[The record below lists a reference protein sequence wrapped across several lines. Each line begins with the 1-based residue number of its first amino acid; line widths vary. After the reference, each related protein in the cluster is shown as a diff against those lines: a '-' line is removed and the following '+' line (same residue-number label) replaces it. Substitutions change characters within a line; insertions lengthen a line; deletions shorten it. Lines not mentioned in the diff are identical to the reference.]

1 MTGPWPPNV
10 PTIPFGY
17 LADAQLGKMLQPAPT
32 TPLDCEQ
39 PYLNAG
45 RLAQSDSQSLPTMF
59 AHPGDVHTYGIVE
72 HDLVVAEGGDVGRTA
87 FVSRVDPGTIIQN
100 SLHRV
105 RPRAETDLRFLRY
118 SLDSIY
124 GSGWLDVICN
134 RATFGH
140 LTQEKLKAL
149 RIPLRTWR
157 AQRAIAD
164 YLDVETARIDALIEK
179 KRRMVELLEERRGS
193 ILASGIAALGL
204 ALPADLDADW
214 THADVPGGW
223 QVMRLSQVL
232 DQLTNG
238 FVGPTRDILQ
248 DEGVRYIQ
256 SLHIKDGKIDFDR
269 RPFYVSEEW
278 HKARPRI
285 HLLEGDVLIVQTGDI
300 GQVAVVPAGFGEAS
314 CHALQI
320 ARVRPG
326 VVSGPY
332 LAEYLRTQFGYQALL
347 ARATGALHPHLEG
360 GIRDV
365 PVVVPP
371 AATQEELVHQV
382 HEQTSR
388 LHLIASR
395 LLRQL
400 DLLREGRQALI
411 TAAVTGELPI
421 SGIAA

>member
-1 MTGPWPPNV
+1 MTVRLRHIAVINPPTPEFDRLAGDV
-10 PTIPFGY
+10 EIPFV
-17 LADAQLGKMLQPAPT
+17 
-32 TPLDCEQ
+32 PLE
-39 PYLNAG
+39 AVW
-45 RLAQSDSQSLPTMF
+45 
-59 AHPGDVHTYGIVE
+59 PGDRLDVSRRRRKDDVATGYTRFRNRDILVPKITPTFQADRTVIAQRLEGGVAAGTTELHIVRVGPGTDARYVRYLLSSKPFLDE
-72 HDLVVAEGGDVGRTA
+72 GEASMIGVAGQKRVPDECLRDLVVPVVNVGR
-87 FVSRVDPGTIIQN
+87 
-100 SLHRV
+100 
-105 RPRAETDLRFLRY
+105 
-118 SLDSIY
+118 
-124 GSGWLDVICN
+124 
-134 RATFGH
+134 
-140 LTQEKLKAL
+140 
-149 RIPLRTWR
+149 
-157 AQRAIAD
+157 QRAIAD
-164 YLDVETARIDALIEK
+164 YLDAETTRIDALIEK
-179 KRRMVELLEERRGS
+179 KRRMVELLAERRGS
-193 ILASGIAALGL
+193 ILASRIAALGL

-320 ARVRPG
+320 ARVRRG

-371 AATQEELVHQV
+371 TATQEGLLHQV
-382 HEQTSR
+382 HEETSR
-388 LHLIASR
+388 LRLIASR

-400 DLLREGRQALI
+400 DLLRERRQALI

-421 SGIAA
+421 PGIAA